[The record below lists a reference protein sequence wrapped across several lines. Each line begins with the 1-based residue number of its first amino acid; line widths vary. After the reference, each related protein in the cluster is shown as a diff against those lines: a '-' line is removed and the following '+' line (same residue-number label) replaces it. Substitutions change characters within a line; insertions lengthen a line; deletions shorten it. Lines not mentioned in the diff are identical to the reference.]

1 MAVFIDNYKGC
12 YKNINYY
19 WKTEENTAL
28 LCFVINGKKITKSIG
43 NLAGSPIEED
53 FIKMISEM
61 EMEQCLSQIENEK
74 HLLDVLEENK

>member
-1 MAVFIDNYKGC
+1 MAVFIDDYKGC

-28 LCFVINGKKITKSIG
+28 LCLVINGQKITKSIG
-43 NLAGSPIEED
+43 SLAGSPIEDD

-74 HLLDVLEENK
+74 HLLDVLEGNK